1 MICTDKAFRFDNHI
15 WPPFNAMLL
24 ALVLFRC
31 KIDSTVGLFDVL
43 IVRTCATKTD
53 YSERRHFDAVYLKLG
68 IAPLI
73 EDAIADNILA
83 TMGRLGCAL
92 APQSSHLESVHLLAQ
107 HE

>member
-1 MICTDKAFRFDNHI
+1 
-15 WPPFNAMLL
+15 MLTY
-24 ALVLFRC
+24 
-31 KIDSTVGLFDVL
+31 DW
-43 IVRTCATKTD
+43 TKNGGQVT
-53 YSERRHFDAVYLKLG
+53 VYLKLG